1 MIKIQDKTKIINAHE
16 SATIVIPKMFVK
28 ILNIQKGQPLY
39 IHPNPDNT
47 LTIQETQPTTKE
59 YRKMKT
65 RTLGGSHILTIPK
78 QYAQQTKIKIG
89 NTLHWHLN
97 PENEKITIQQEET
110 TQ

>member
-1 MIKIQDKTKIINAHE
+1 MIRIEDKTKIINSHE
-16 SATIVIPKMFVK
+16 STTIVIPKMFVK

-39 IHPNPDNT
+39 IHPNTDNT
-47 LTIQETQPTTKE
+47 LTIQENKPTITKE

-65 RTLGGSHILTIPK
+65 RMLGGSHILVIPK
-78 QYAQQTKIKIG
+78 PYAQQTKIKIG

-97 PENEKITIQQEET
+97 TENEHITIKQET

>member
-39 IHPNPDNT
+39 IHPNPDN
-47 LTIQETQPTTKE
+47 
-59 YRKMKT
+59 
-65 RTLGGSHILTIPK
+65 
-78 QYAQQTKIKIG
+78 
-89 NTLHWHLN
+89 
-97 PENEKITIQQEET
+97 EKITIKQEET